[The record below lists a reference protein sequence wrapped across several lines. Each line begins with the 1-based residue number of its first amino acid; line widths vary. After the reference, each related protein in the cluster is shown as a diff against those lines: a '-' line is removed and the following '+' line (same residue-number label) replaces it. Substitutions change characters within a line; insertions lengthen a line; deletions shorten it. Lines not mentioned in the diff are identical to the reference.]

1 MTVPK
6 LGIDISK
13 KTFDVAL
20 IRDPETMKAKQ
31 RHFPNTPVGF
41 QALQTWLAKQG
52 LTHLHAV
59 MEATGAYGDALAEFL
74 YAAHHLVSIVN
85 PAQIKAF
92 GQSELQRNKT
102 DRADAVLIA
111 RFGFSHRP
119 VPWMPPAPEQQELQ
133 SLVRHLDD
141 LIQQRTQVSN
151 RLSEG
156 RLTVAVRA
164 SWERVLQTLQEQIL
178 EVKRQINQHFDDHPR
193 LKHRRALLDSIPGIG
208 PETAARLL
216 AEMPQLGEFDSARS
230 AAAHTGL
237 TPRRHQSGT
246 SINVPARISKMGN
259 ARVRHA
265 LYLPAMAALR
275 SSQEFKE
282 LAARLTQR
290 GKKKMQIIAAA
301 MHKLVRLAHGV
312 LKNQRAYDPN
322 YAAANYAVAA

>member
-20 IRDPETMKAKQ
+20 IRDPETMNAKQ
-31 RHFPNTPVGF
+31 RHFTNTPAGF
-41 QALQTWLAKQG
+41 QALQAWLTKQG
-52 LTHLHAV
+52 ATKVHAV

-74 YAAHHLVSIVN
+74 YAAGQTVSIVN
-85 PAQIKAF
+85 PAQIKAY
-92 GQSELQRNKT
+92 GQSELRRNKT

-111 RFGFSHRP
+111 RFGWRHNP
-119 VPWMPPAPEQQELQ
+119 GPWAPLSPEQQELQ

-141 LIQQRTQVSN
+141 LIEQRTQVSN

-156 RLTVAVRA
+156 RLTTAVRD
-164 SWERVLQTLQEQIL
+164 SWETVLRTLNQQIV
-178 EVKRQINQHFDDHPR
+178 EVKRQINQHFDNHPT
-193 LKHRRALLDSIPGIG
+193 LKRQRELLDSIPGIG

-216 AEMPQLGEFDSARS
+216 AEMPQLGEFDSARA

-237 TPRRHQSGT
+237 TPKRHQSGT
-246 SINVPARISKMGN
+246 SVKATTRISKIGN
-259 ARVRHA
+259 ARVRYA

-282 LAARLTQR
+282 FAKRLTKS

-301 MHKLVRLAHGV
+301 MHKLVRIAHGV
-312 LKNQRAYDPN
+312 LKNLQEYDPN
-322 YAAANYAVAA
+322 YAATALQ

>member
-1 MTVPK
+1 MTLPK

-20 IRDPETMKAKQ
+20 IRDPETMKVKQ
-31 RHFPNTPVGF
+31 RQFPNTPAGF

-52 LTHLHAV
+52 VARVHAV
-59 MEATGAYGDALAEFL
+59 MEATGAYGDDLAECL
-74 YAAHHLVSIVN
+74 YAAGQVVSIVN

-111 RFGFSHRP
+111 RFGWRHNP
-119 VPWMPPAPEQQELQ
+119 AHWTPPAPEHQELQ

-141 LIQQRTQVSN
+141 LIEQRTQVSN

-156 RLTVAVRA
+156 RLTEAVRE
-164 SWERVLQTLQEQIL
+164 SWEKVLCSLNERIA
-178 EVKRQINQHFDDHPR
+178 EVKRRINQHFDDHPT
-193 LKHRRALLDSIPGIG
+193 LKRQRELLDSIPGIG

-216 AEMPQLGEFDSARS
+216 GEMPQLGEFDSARS

-237 TPRRHQSGT
+237 TPKRHQSGA
-246 SINVPARISKMGN
+246 SINVPTRISKIGN
-259 ARVRHA
+259 PRVRYA

-275 SSQEFKE
+275 SNKEFKE
-282 LAARLTQR
+282 LAARLTER
-290 GKKKMQIIAAA
+290 GLKKMQIIAAA
-301 MHKLVRLAHGV
+301 MHKLIRIAHGV
-312 LKNQRAYDPN
+312 LKNQQAYDPN
-322 YAAANYAVAA
+322 YASAA

>member
-1 MTVPK
+1 MTIPK

-20 IRDPETMKAKQ
+20 IRDPETMKCKQ
-31 RHFPNTPVGF
+31 RQFPHTPAGF
-41 QALQTWLAKQG
+41 QALQSWLAKQG
-52 LTHLHAV
+52 VRRVHAV

-74 YAAHHLVSIVN
+74 YAAGHRVSIVN

-92 GQSELQRNKT
+92 GQSQLQRNKT

-111 RFGFSHRP
+111 RFGWRHNP
-119 VPWMPPAPEQQELQ
+119 GPWAPPPQEQQELQ

-141 LIQQRTQVSN
+141 LIKQRTQVSN

-156 RLTVAVRA
+156 RLTAAVRE
-164 SWERVLQTLQEQIL
+164 SWEKVLQTLNERIV
-178 EVKRQINQHFDDHPR
+178 EVKRQINQHFDDHPT
-193 LKHRRALLDSIPGIG
+193 LKRRRELLDSIPGIG

-237 TPRRHQSGT
+237 TPKRHQSGT
-246 SINVPARISKMGN
+246 SINAPARISKIGN
-259 ARVRHA
+259 PRVRYA

-275 SSQEFKE
+275 SSKEFKDF
-282 LAARLTQR
+282 AARLTGR

-312 LKNQRAYDPN
+312 LKNQLAYDPH
-322 YAAANYAVAA
+322 YAAAD

>member
-31 RHFPNTPVGF
+31 RHFSNTPAGF
-41 QALQTWLAKQG
+41 QALQTWLAKHGVRQV
-52 LTHLHAV
+52 HAV
-59 MEATGAYGDALAEFL
+59 MEATGSYGDALAEYL
-74 YAAHHLVSIVN
+74 YAAGHLVSIVN

-102 DRADAVLIA
+102 DRADGVLIA
-111 RFGFSHRP
+111 RFAWRHNP
-119 VPWMPPAPEQQELQ
+119 APWTPPAPEHQELQ

-141 LIQQRTQVSN
+141 LIEQRTQVSN

-156 RLTVAVRA
+156 RLTKAVRE
-164 SWERVLQTLQEQIL
+164 SWEKVLHSLNERIA
-178 EVKRQINQHFDDHPR
+178 EVKRQINQHFDDHPT
-193 LKHRRALLDSIPGIG
+193 LKRQRELLDSIPGIG

-216 AEMPQLGEFDSARS
+216 AEMPQLGEFDSARA

-246 SINVPARISKMGN
+246 SINAPTRISKIGN
-259 ARVRHA
+259 PRVRYA
-265 LYLPAMAALR
+265 LYMPAMAALR
-275 SSQEFKE
+275 SSKEFKE
-282 LAARLTQR
+282 LAARLTER
-290 GKKKMQIIAAA
+290 GKKKMQIVAAA
-301 MHKLVRLAHGV
+301 MHKLVRIAHGV
-312 LKNQRAYDPN
+312 LKNQRPYDPN
-322 YAAANYAVAA
+322 YVAAA